1 MNRLLHSA
9 LAAVRGRR
17 RAVALA
23 LALPPLAALTW
34 LALRQAGTA
43 AALLIATAAIL
54 ALLLWQW
61 QDLRRIQPRWL
72 VRALDAADPRCED
85 SAALLLAAADT
96 LPPLAQLQRE
106 RLLARLAQRLPE
118 LRPAWPRAAIA
129 ASLALSGVLLL
140 LSLWSP
146 QHSAAP
152 PPDVAAKTTQSGPL
166 RLLEQRL
173 DITPPRYTGLAAS
186 QQDDLD
192 ARVPQGSLLRWEL
205 RFSAPP
211 RAVRLRFHDGHVLAL
226 QPAGDSWSGERTLD
240 NAALYRIE
248 VDADNALADDRRLR
262 LDTLTDQAPQIRV
275 EAPDKTLSLREAGQD
290 AWEFDFRASDDYGLG
305 EAVLDIT
312 RAQGSGENIEV
323 QQQSL
328 RLRGEGTA
336 RERRYRHRINLA
348 ALDLAPGD
356 ELIVRLDV
364 SDKREP
370 QPQQSRSA
378 SYILRLPP
386 PQADQGVG
394 VEGLV
399 RKTLPAY
406 FRSQRQIIIDTEAL
420 LAEKPKLSAEAFV
433 EKSDELGVQ
442 QKILRLR
449 YGQFLGEEF
458 ESGGG
463 HGATPAA
470 KKAEGGAD
478 EHADEESGGHA
489 AEAPGHDDHAAAP
502 AKRFGDAGNVLA
514 EFGHTHDHAEAATL
528 LDPDTKRILKVA
540 LQAMWQAELQLR
552 SGAPAAALPHEY
564 KALEQIKL
572 VQQASRIYL
581 ARVGLELP
589 PVDEARRL
597 SGERKDVRNSDNAA
611 NPATAAEPQL
621 DAIWQS
627 LERNEAPDWA
637 GFDNWLGKRDPNAPG
652 TLDLAAA
659 ADSWRR
665 DPACRRCRDELR
677 DRLWPLLPRAAAAA
691 AGRRSGGA
699 AGKAYLQA
707 LQAAEA
713 PP

>member
-17 RAVALA
+17 RAIALL
-23 LALPPLAALTW
+23 LALPPFAALTW
-34 LALRQAGTA
+34 LALQQIGSGAALLVAA
-43 AALLIATAAIL
+43 AALLT
-54 ALLLWQW
+54 LLLWQW

-72 VRALDAADPRCED
+72 ARALDAADPRCED
-85 SAALLLAAADT
+85 SAELLLDDARERS
-96 LPPLAQLQRE
+96 PLAQLQRE
-106 RLLARLAQRLPE
+106 RLHARLAQQVPD

-146 QHSAAP
+146 HSMPPRAPQPVEAAVP
-152 PPDVAAKTTQSGPL
+152 AGPL
-166 RLLEQRL
+166 RLVAQRL
-173 DITPPRYTGLAAS
+173 AITPPRYTGLAAS
-186 QQDDLD
+186 QQDGLD

-205 RFSAPP
+205 RFSVPP
-211 RAVRLRFHDGHVLAL
+211 RAVRLRFHDGRELAL
-226 QPAGDSWSGERTLD
+226 QPSGDSWSGEKKLD

-248 VDADNALADDRRLR
+248 TDADSTLADDTRYR
-262 LDTLTDQAPQIRV
+262 LDTIADQPPQIRV

-323 QQQSL
+323 KQQSL

-336 RERRYRHRINLA
+336 RERRYRHRIDLA
-348 ALDLAPGD
+348 ALSLAPGD

-364 SDKREP
+364 SDQRQP

-386 PQADQGVG
+386 PQADQGLG

-420 LAEKPKLSAEAFV
+420 IAEKPKLTAEAFV
-433 EKSDELGVQ
+433 DKSDELGVQ

-463 HGATPAA
+463 HGPKPAA
-470 KKAEGGAD
+470 EKKEGDKD
-478 EHADEESGGHA
+478 EHADEASEDHA
-489 AEAPGHDDHAAAP
+489 AEAHGHDDHDAAP

-528 LDPDTKRILKVA
+528 LDPDTKRILRVA
-540 LQAMWQAELQLR
+540 LEAMWQAELELR

-589 PVDEARRL
+589 PVDETRRL
-597 SGERKDVRNSDNAA
+597 SGERKDVRNSENAA
-611 NPATAAEPQL
+611 NAATAPEPQL
-621 DAIWQS
+621 DAIWQA
-627 LERNEAPDWA
+627 LERGETPDWD
-637 GFDNWLGKRDPNAPG
+637 GFDKWLGQRDPNAPG

-665 DPACRRCRDELR
+665 DPACARCRDELR

-691 AGRRSGGA
+691 TGRPDGGA